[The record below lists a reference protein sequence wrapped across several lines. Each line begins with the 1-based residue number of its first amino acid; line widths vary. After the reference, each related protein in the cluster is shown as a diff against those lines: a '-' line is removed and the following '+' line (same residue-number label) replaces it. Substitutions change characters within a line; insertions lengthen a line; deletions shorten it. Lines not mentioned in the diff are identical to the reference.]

1 MCVAAGATITAVDL
15 DDAEATWSVVVFTVV
30 AASTVAVPVLVYA
43 VGGGRMTAALDS
55 LRLWL
60 TVRGA
65 DVTAGLLVAIG
76 VILIGQGLSGLL

>member
-1 MCVAAGATITAVDL
+1 MCVAAGATIAAADL

>member
-1 MCVAAGATITAVDL
+1 
-15 DDAEATWSVVVFTVV
+15 
-30 AASTVAVPVLVYA
+30 
-43 VGGGRMTAALDS
+43 MTAALDS

>member
-1 MCVAAGATITAVDL
+1 
-15 DDAEATWSVVVFTVV
+15 
-30 AASTVAVPVLVYA
+30 VAVPVLVYA
-43 VGGGRMTAALDS
+43 VRGGRMTAALDS